1 MKAVGVFGGSFDPI
15 HIGHLITTS
24 LVYEKRNLEKIIF
37 IPNNISPLKA
47 DQTPASSF
55 HRMNMLKLAVESFP
69 YFEVSD
75 CEINRSGVSYT
86 YDTLLEL
93 KKFYPK
99 LELII
104 GYDNLL
110 VFDKWHL
117 PEKILELAIVVVMKR
132 STDTESVTKNKF
144 FDSAIIINTP
154 TIEISATEIRKRVK
168 DGLSIEYLVPKSV
181 KEYISKN
188 SLYK

>member
-1 MKAVGVFGGSFDPI
+1 MKAIGIFGGSFDPI
-15 HIGHLITTS
+15 HLGHLVTTRF
-24 LVYEKRNLEKIIF
+24 VYEKRDLEKVIF
-37 IPNNISPLKA
+37 IPNNISPLKT
-47 DQTPASSF
+47 DLTPASSL

-75 CEINRSGVSYT
+75 YEINRSGVSYT
-86 YDTLLEL
+86 YYTLLEL
-93 KKFYPK
+93 KKSYPK

-110 VFDKWHL
+110 VFDKWYL
-117 PEKILELAIVVVMKR
+117 PEKIFELVTVVVMKR
-132 STDTESVTKNKF
+132 STDIETVTKNEF
-144 FDSAIIINTP
+144 FDSAIFIDTP

-168 DGLSIEYLVPKSV
+168 KELSIEYLVPKNV

-188 SLYK
+188 GLYK

>member
-1 MKAVGVFGGSFDPI
+1 MKSVGIFGGSFDPI
-15 HIGHLITTS
+15 HIGHLITTR
-24 LVYEKRNLEKIIF
+24 LVYEKHNLEKIIF
-37 IPNNISPLKA
+37 IPNYISPLKT
-47 DQTPASSF
+47 DLIPTPAI
-55 HRMNMLKLAVESFP
+55 HRLNMLKLAIESFP

-75 CEINRSGVSYT
+75 FEINRNAVSYT

-93 KKFYPK
+93 KKSYSK

-104 GYDNLL
+104 GYDNLV

-117 PEKILELAIVVVMKR
+117 PEKILELASLIVMKR
-132 STDTESVTKNKF
+132 STDVEAATENKF
-144 FDSAIIINTP
+144 FHSAIIIDTP
-154 TIEISATEIRKRVK
+154 TIEISATEIRDRIRS
-168 DGLSIEYLVPKSV
+168 GLSIDYLVPKSV

>member
-15 HIGHLITTS
+15 HLGHLLTTR
-24 LVYEKRNLEKIIF
+24 LVYEKRNLDKVIF
-37 IPNNISPLKA
+37 IPNNISPLKT
-47 DQTPASSF
+47 DLTPTSSL

-75 CEINRSGVSYT
+75 YEINKSGVSYT

-93 KKFYPK
+93 KKSYPK

-117 PEKILELAIVVVMKR
+117 PEKILELVTLVVMKR
-132 STDTESVTKNKF
+132 STDIEAETKNKF
-144 FDSAIIINTP
+144 FDSAIIIDTP

-168 DGLSIEYLVPKSV
+168 EGLSIEYLVPKSV
-181 KEYISKN
+181 KEYISQN
-188 SLYK
+188 GLYK